1 MFIYKLNVNYSV
13 YMNSVSVLGRLN
25 RCYPHT
31 HAEQTTFFLYSLCL
45 TYEQP
50 TITNKPTTYVIIFGC
65 LNECSYD
72 CIIQSS

>member
-1 MFIYKLNVNYSV
+1 MCNECIVYINLCIVVYKLNVNCIV
-13 YMNSVSVLGRLN
+13 YMNNVSVLGKLN

-50 TITNKPTTYVIIFGC
+50 TIINKSTTYVI
-65 LNECSYD
+65 
-72 CIIQSS
+72 